1 MTCFFGFARNAL
13 AGVAALSTLVGIFT
27 RTDKNSIHISWQ
39 IATDVFGLLILF
51 WIAIWGI
58 DRLYYN
64 RLLTGAVAAL
74 LAIEEESKKG
84 NPSLSINLSTQIE
97 KYVSHPPDRLWDR
110 FQAKLGVRLFYFIV
124 LFALSAG
131 GVFCYRHK

>member
-51 WIAIWGI
+51 
-58 DRLYYN
+58 
-64 RLLTGAVAAL
+64 
-74 LAIEEESKKG
+74 
-84 NPSLSINLSTQIE
+84 
-97 KYVSHPPDRLWDR
+97 
-110 FQAKLGVRLFYFIV
+110 
-124 LFALSAG
+124 
-131 GVFCYRHK
+131 